1 VACTPILP
9 NTKDGNV
16 TPSTKSDVNKFLNSI
31 ELPGIGRNI
40 GDVGKLRDVS
50 SANGSITAQIE
61 LGFPAQTRHDEFR
74 KHIAAA
80 VKAETGCD
88 DVEIEISTNIVAH
101 GVQHNLKPMPNV
113 RNIIAIASGKGGV
126 GKSTVSV
133 NLALALAADGASV
146 GLLDADIY
154 GPSQPQMVGLA
165 GENPQSED
173 GKTMEPLRAHGLQ
186 VMSIGFLVDQDQPMV
201 WRGPMVTSALQQLL
215 NQTTWDDLD
224 YLIVD
229 MPPGTGDIQL
239 TLAQQV
245 PVSGAVIVTTPQNI
259 ATLDA
264 RKGLAM
270 FRKVSVPV
278 LGVIE
283 NMSTHV
289 CSECGHEE
297 PIFGAGGGEQMASD
311 FSVEMLGQLP
321 LDARIREQTDS
332 GTPTVLIDPDSAAAA
347 AYRLAAQKMAAAQ
360 AGQGRDY
367 SSKFPNIV
375 VEDS

>member
-1 VACTPILP
+1 MTLSAE
-9 NTKDGNV
+9 
-16 TPSTKSDVNKFLNSI
+16 SDVNKFLKSI
-31 ELPGIGRNI
+31 ELPGLGRTIGEVARI
-40 GDVGKLRDVS
+40 AGVTAEG
-50 SANGSITAQIE
+50 GSFAAQIE
-61 LGFPAQTRHDEFR
+61 LGFPAKSRFDEYR
-74 KHIAAA
+74 SHISDA
-80 VKAETGCD
+80 VSTETGCED
-88 DVEIEISTNIVAH
+88 IQIELTTKIVAH
-101 GVQHNLKPMPNV
+101 GVQRNLKPLPNV

-126 GKSTVSV
+126 GKSTMAV
-133 NLALALAADGASV
+133 NIALALAGDGASV

-165 GENPQSED
+165 GEQPESED
-173 GKTMEPLRAHGLQ
+173 GKTMRPLEAHGIQ
-186 VMSIGFLVDQDQPMV
+186 VMSIGFLVDADQPMI

-215 NQTTWDDLD
+215 HQTTWRDID

-239 TLAQQV
+239 SLSQQV

-278 LGVIE
+278 LGIIE

-297 PIFGAGGGEQMASD
+297 PIFGAGGGEEMAAD
-311 FSVEMLGQLP
+311 FAVELLGQLP
-321 LDARIREQTDS
+321 LDAKIREQTDG
-332 GTPTVLIDPDSAAAA
+332 GTPTVIADPESPAAN
-347 AYRLAAQKMAAAQ
+347 AYRHAAQRMAAAQ
-360 AGQGRDY
+360 AVQGRDY
-367 SSKFPNIV
+367 STKFPKIV
-375 VEDS
+375 IEES